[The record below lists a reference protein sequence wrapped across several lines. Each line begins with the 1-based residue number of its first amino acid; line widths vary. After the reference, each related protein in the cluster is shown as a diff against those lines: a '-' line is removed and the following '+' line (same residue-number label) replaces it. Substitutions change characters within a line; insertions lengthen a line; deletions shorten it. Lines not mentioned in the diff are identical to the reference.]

1 MDTHLRLGDLW
12 VEVVRKDIKNIHLSV
27 APPTGRVRIAA
38 PHRMDI
44 ATIRLFA
51 IHKLDW
57 IRRQQRQFQSQA
69 RETPRD
75 YVERESHYLWG
86 QRYLLHIE
94 EVAARPRV
102 EVRPRRL
109 CLYVRPHTTPERRQE
124 ILAAWYREE
133 LRRATQ
139 ALLMTWESTLG
150 VTAHKVFI
158 QRMRTQWGSCNPQ
171 ARTIRLNTEL
181 AKKPPACLEYVILH
195 EMAHFWDH
203 THGVR
208 FQRLL
213 EGYLPAWR
221 QVQKWLNELPV
232 GEGL

>member
-1 MDTHLRLGDLW
+1 MNTHLRLGNMW

-27 APPTGRVRIAA
+27 APPTGQVRIAA
-38 PHRMDI
+38 PHRMGWE
-44 ATIRLFA
+44 AIRLFA

-57 IRRQQRQFQSQA
+57 IHRQQRQFQKQE
-69 RETPRD
+69 RESPRD
-75 YVERESHYLWG
+75 YIERESHYLWG

-94 EVAARPRV
+94 EVATRPHV

-109 CLYVRPHTTPERRQE
+109 CLSVRPDTSTDQRQE

-133 LRRATQ
+133 LRQATHT
-139 ALLMTWESTLG
+139 LLKTWEPTLG
-150 VTAHKVFI
+150 VLVRKVFI
-158 QRMRTQWGSCNPQ
+158 QRMRTQWGSCNPK

-221 QVQKWLNELPV
+221 HVQKWLNELPV
-232 GEGL
+232 GPRL